1 MEATLKIIEHKSKP
15 RTTQYA
21 TTADFC
27 RIFAEDMENLYFLA
41 LVLTADPDRAEQCFV
56 SGLDDCAT
64 GNQVFGEWARS
75 WARRVVIKN
84 AIRMIAPRS
93 EADRFVNGSAAKQIN
108 PFTVERAQSVRAEIS
123 AVLGLADFERFAFVM
138 SVLEGYSDQDCALL
152 LGCTRETLMGA
163 RLSALQQLGRD
174 TKTSNLREEDANAN
188 RGSVEDAGHRF
199 PLATPA

>member
-1 MEATLKIIEHKSKP
+1 MEATLKIIEHKSTP

-21 TTADFC
+21 TTSDFC

-93 EADRFVNGSAAKQIN
+93 EADRFVNGSPAKEN
-108 PFTVERAQSVRAEIS
+108 KPFIVDSGQSVRAEIS

-152 LGCTRETLMGA
+152 LGCTRETLVGA
-163 RLSALQQLGRD
+163 RVSALQQLGRD
-174 TKTSNLREEDANAN
+174 TKTSNLPEEDANSN

-199 PLATPA
+199 SLATPA